1 MGNAADIP
9 IWINL
14 VIIITIITL
23 LIIII
28 KILLKKFPQNKIIN
42 KINQVF
48 IGIIEGFKT
57 IKILKNKQLFL
68 LHTFFIWSLYLLQV
82 YIGFQA
88 MEGISQLGIKAA
100 FSVLSLTSLAMIVTP
115 GGIGSFPLFVMKTLL
130 IYSIANPL
138 GKAFGWM
145 MWGVSTGIIIIAG
158 VVCLLIIPYL
168 NRKKNEIS
176 T

>member
-1 MGNAADIP
+1 
-9 IWINL
+9 
-14 VIIITIITL
+14 
-23 LIIII
+23 
-28 KILLKKFPQNKIIN
+28 
-42 KINQVF
+42 
-48 IGIIEGFKT
+48 
-57 IKILKNKQLFL
+57 
-68 LHTFFIWSLYLLQV
+68 
-82 YIGFQA
+82 